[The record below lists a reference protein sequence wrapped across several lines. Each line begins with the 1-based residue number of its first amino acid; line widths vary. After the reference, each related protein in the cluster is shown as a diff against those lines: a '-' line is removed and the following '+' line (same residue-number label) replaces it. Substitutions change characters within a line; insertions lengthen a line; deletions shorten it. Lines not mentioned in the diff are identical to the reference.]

1 MNESYDRGIAFIFE
15 GATEKVFYRS
25 LLKWIARKNGCTF
38 EKIVS
43 EKDADLYYIWTHRSS
58 KILIK
63 VNTVGAITQIT
74 NTGKWFI
81 NTCAKKHKVPW
92 RVYLCYDTD
101 NAQNDITKFY
111 EGDWKLLRTDLK
123 KTNAEV
129 IDLAASADIEA
140 IRQAY
145 MRMYDG
151 MISKDEKVLNDV
163 LDDSFVLVHMTGMR
177 QPKQAFIKAVLNGTL
192 NYFSAEHENMP
203 VEISGD
209 TAVLTGQSYVAA
221 AVFGGGRHN
230 WHLQQKCS
238 LKKTDGVWKITRSV
252 ASTY

>member
-1 MNESYDRGIAFIFE
+1 M
-15 GATEKVFYRS
+15 TERNDEQ
-25 LLKWIARKNGCTF
+25 IIR
-38 EKIVS
+38 
-43 EKDADLYYIWTHRSS
+43 DAYIRM
-58 KILIK
+58 
-63 VNTVGAITQIT
+63 
-74 NTGKWFI
+74 
-81 NTCAKKHKVPW
+81 
-92 RVYLCYDTD
+92 
-101 NAQNDITKFY
+101 Y
-111 EGDWKLLRTDLK
+111 EG
-123 KTNAEV
+123 
-129 IDLAASADIEA
+129 
-140 IRQAY
+140 
-145 MRMYDG
+145 
-151 MISKDEKVLNDV
+151 MIKKDESILREV
-163 LDDSFVLVHMTGMR
+163 LDDGFVLVHMTGMR